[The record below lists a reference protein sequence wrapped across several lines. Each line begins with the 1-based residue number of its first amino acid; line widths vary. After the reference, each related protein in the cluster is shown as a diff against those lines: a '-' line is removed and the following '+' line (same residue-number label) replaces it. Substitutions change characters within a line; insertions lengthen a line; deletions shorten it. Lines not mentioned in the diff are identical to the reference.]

1 MSKNPFPA
9 TLEVERELYYSFD
22 YSMIPSRAM
31 FPAPLEVDRYLYLSC
46 EERMLCLEI
55 NCFRPLSRQIGSY
68 TNTQK
73 FKKIV
78 ASSVSGPSR
87 GRQVSIHII
96 LRCNHPY
103 GVWVSVPSRGR
114 QGAITQ
120 TTSC

>member
-55 NCFRPLSRQIGSY
+55 NCFRPLSR
-68 TNTQK
+68 
-73 FKKIV
+73 
-78 ASSVSGPSR
+78 
-87 GRQVSIHII
+87 
-96 LRCNHPY
+96 
-103 GVWVSVPSRGR
+103 
-114 QGAITQ
+114 
-120 TTSC
+120 